1 MTTKDKRVALL
12 SVYDKTGIVEFARE
26 LVGMDW
32 QIIASGGTA
41 KKLIE
46 NGVMVKDVAE
56 LVGGQAIL
64 GHRVVTL
71 SREVH
76 AGLLAQDT
84 PQDRA
89 ELQKI
94 GVPWIDL
101 LCDDLYPLEEEVGK
115 PGSTRE
121 SVIEK
126 TDIGG
131 PTMLRS
137 AAKGRRIVIC
147 DSMDRMKVIDWLKSG
162 EPDAKSFINKLA
174 AKAEKIVAEYALT
187 SARYHGEGKYDGLI
201 GEQVSTCSYGENAW
215 QTPAALFK
223 SKNGDALSLSEF
235 KLLAGNPP
243 SYNNFCDLDRLLQT
257 LTHIAAGFDLN
268 AQVLGG
274 QIPLIAVGGKH
285 GNPCGAA
292 MGKEPGKA
300 LENMLRGDRR
310 AIFGG
315 LVMVNF
321 PVNEP
326 EAETLLSYLMPA
338 DQRRL
343 LDGIIAPSFSE
354 AAVAMLKRKGDKCRF
369 LANPALQN
377 VNKDSLDKNMRL
389 RYVRGGFLRQ
399 PNYTFVL
406 DWNNPDL
413 EKIGKISGGQISDLI
428 LAWAIGSTSN
438 SNTITLTKNSYLI
451 GNGVGQQ
458 DRVGGC
464 ELAIKRARDAGHET
478 TGAAAYSDS
487 FFPFVDGPQVLAKAG
502 VSAVLTSSGS
512 VKDGEIK
519 KFCAENNLGL
529 VMVPDKLGRGF
540 FGH

>member
-438 SNTITLTKNSYLI
+438 SNTVTLTKNGYLI